1 MTEPKPTDRPLRWE
15 ETRDDNQNSTFR
27 ALSHT
32 YGNEAGEPKFEWGI
46 RCVLRE
52 NEAHWVVFSSPV
64 EINEPSLKF
73 RYGTGVHAQSF
84 CQSVENELR
93 ASLNITDALDKRQPE
108 QPPII
113 TDENGMAPTSK
124 VVPLFNRDETDIKM
138 MRVWKSP
145 ASGAEERREIT
156 DPAEYDACLAGFARQ
171 LMIEELVT
179 RLATG
184 GFGRLILESPF
195 WTVLMQVELEFVNVS
210 AFTITIRRD
219 GGFREI
225 PVSLPKVNDIMRVVA
240 VQMSARQRAIAEKI
254 AGTDEGQLMQEIQRL
269 AAECGLPC
277 DPPSAEVL
285 GESEGGNILPIQLED
300 IEAAGGNITRPGQ
313 LPPGAMQ

>member
-15 ETRDDNQNSTFR
+15 ETRDDHGNSTFR

-32 YGNEAGEPKFEWGI
+32 YGNEAGEPAFEWGI

-52 NEAHWVVFSSPV
+52 NEARWVIFSAPGNV
-64 EINEPSLKF
+64 EQLIAKYTAED
-73 RYGTGVHAQSF
+73 AQIH
-84 CQSVENELR
+84 CQFIENLLR
-93 ASLNITDALDKRQPE
+93 EQLNITDTLPKREVE

-113 TDENGMAPTSK
+113 TDEHGLAPTSK
-124 VVPLFNRDETDIKM
+124 VIPMWKRDESDLKM

-145 ASGAEERREIT
+145 TTGAEEQREIT
-156 DPAEYDACLAGFARQ
+156 DPAEEDACIAGYARQ

-184 GFGRLILESPF
+184 GFGRLITENPF
-195 WTVLMQVELEFVNVS
+195 WTVLMQAEVEFVNVS
-210 AFTITIRRD
+210 AFTITIRRN

-240 VQMSARQRAIAEKI
+240 IQMSARKRALEERIAN
-254 AGTDEGQLMQEIQRL
+254 TDTAQLIGEIQRL
-269 AAECGLPC
+269 SAELGLPC
-277 DPPSAEVL
+277 DAPSPEVL
-285 GESEGGNILPIQLED
+285 AEDEAGGVIPVQLED

-313 LPPGAMQ
+313 LPPGAAQ

>member
-15 ETRDDNQNSTFR
+15 ETRDDNGNSTFR

-32 YGNEAGEPKFEWGI
+32 YGNDAGEPIHEWGI
-46 RCVLRE
+46 RCVLRD
-52 NEAHWVVFSSPV
+52 NEAQWKVFSSPPVAFSV
-64 EINEPSLKF
+64 ETTNTYTITE
-73 RYGTGVHAQSF
+73 TQEF
-84 CQSVENELR
+84 CQSIENELR
-93 ASLNITDALDKRQPE
+93 EQLNITDALPKREIEPA
-108 QPPII
+108 PII
-113 TDENGMAPTSK
+113 TDEHGMAPTSK

-145 ASGAEERREIT
+145 TTGAEEQREIT
-156 DPAEYDACLAGFARQ
+156 DPAEEDACLAGFARQ

-184 GFGRLILESPF
+184 GFGRLLLESPF
-195 WTVLMQVELEFVNVS
+195 WTVMMQAELEFSHVS
-210 AFTITIRRD
+210 AFTITIRRN

-240 VQMSARQRAIAEKI
+240 IQMSARQRALEERIAN
-254 AGTDEGQLMQEIQRL
+254 TDAAQLIGEIQRL
-269 AAECGLPC
+269 SAELGLPC
-277 DPPSAEVL
+277 DAPSPEVL
-285 GESEGGNILPIQLED
+285 ADDEAGGVIPIQLED
-300 IEAAGGNITRPGQ
+300 IEAAGGNIARPGQ